1 MTQTVALPS
10 SVVASSRRATLAGV
24 GFALIAALSYGGS
37 QVLTR
42 QAVSNLAPPLV
53 GTFIAL
59 FWGTLGFALLSVR
72 NLGPR
77 PQRLR
82 RGAAF
87 FVGAGICSSLGVTMM
102 FQALSRG
109 EVVVLSPVLATN
121 PLFTLLFAALLLRGV
136 ERITAR
142 HAVGTALVVGGVVV
156 LSVF

>member
-1 MTQTVALPS
+1 MTQTAAPPS
-10 SVVASSRRATLAGV
+10 AAAPSSRRTLLAGV
-24 GFALIAALSYGGS
+24 GFALVAALSYGGS

-77 PQRLR
+77 PERFR

-87 FVGAGICSSLGVTMM
+87 FIGAGVSSSLGVTLM

-142 HAVGTALVVGGVVV
+142 HAVGTALVVAGVVV